1 MGKIISVRGYA
12 NNEVAYVAWDI
23 DGKINDC
30 LGFEVTRVYVDESGN
45 VMRRADGREDRV
57 KCAAW
62 VAFEGQR
69 NPNWIAQDTGVW
81 PVQKLSWRDLTLRKR
96 RDGARRRPDEV
107 RVRYELRPVGD
118 FRRGLDPVP
127 PNGKEFADIVKRDAN
142 DKPIKDAAGNP
153 V

>member
-45 VMRRADGREDRV
+45 VMRRADGGEDRV

-69 NPNWIAQDTGVW
+69 NPNWIAQDIW

-96 RDGARRRPDEV
+96 RDGAKRRPGEG
-107 RVRYELRPVGD
+107 RGGYEIRPPGGRRAGVEPRPPHRGD
-118 FRRGLDPVP
+118 F
-127 PNGKEFADIVKRDAN
+127 
-142 DKPIKDAAGNP
+142 AGIAK
-153 V
+153 

>member
-45 VMRRADGREDRV
+45 VMRRADGGEDRV

-69 NPNWIAQDTGVW
+69 NPNWTGYRRMARAKAFMAGSYA
-81 PVQKLSWRDLTLRKR
+81 PQEAGWRKTPAGR
-96 RDGARRRPDEV
+96 GARA
-107 RVRYELRPVGD
+107 LRD
-118 FRRGLDPVP
+118 Q
-127 PNGKEFADIVKRDAN
+127 
-142 DKPIKDAAGNP
+142 AAG
-153 V
+153 